1 MRRLFTF
8 GLIVFGIYYVTKGS
22 LGIIGDLSPE
32 GTANALKG
40 VRGSALQELILT
52 HYKNVVLKTTELTV
66 DAIETTVTD
75 LNDDGRDDVIAVVES
90 GMTCGTGGCIASIFI
105 ENDEGELTPIS
116 FAYAVKSIE
125 VLGSITK
132 GMHDLR
138 INGDMNSKMIWD
150 GTTYV
155 HEQI

>member
-1 MRRLFTF
+1 MRRLFTL
-8 GLIVFGIYYVTKGS
+8 GLIVFGIYYMTKGS
-22 LGIIGDLSPE
+22 LGILDDITSKGA
-32 GTANALKG
+32 ANALTG
-40 VRGSALQELILT
+40 ERGNAFQELILT
-52 HYKNVVLKTTELTV
+52 HYKNVVLKTTELTI

-90 GMTCGTGGCIASIFI
+90 GMTCGTGGCIASIFV
-105 ENDEGELTPIS
+105 ENNEGELKPIS

-155 HEQI
+155 LEQN